1 MNFFK
6 IINLI
11 IITILQRPRPR
22 PINKMDNNEE
32 IDKLIELPIESISN
46 IATYFTND
54 ENLAKNIVKFITMYQ
69 GPIED
74 QII

>member
-1 MNFFK
+1 
-6 IINLI
+6 
-11 IITILQRPRPR
+11 
-22 PINKMDNNEE
+22 MDNNEE